1 MCADAAPAS
10 PIIVLGAL
18 RTGTSVVAQ
27 MVHRWGAYAGEPEQL
42 TAGNEHNPQ
51 GYWEYKPIWDLLV
64 ELGDFAEGANW
75 WDPAFQT
82 LVKAK
87 LSVPDCRAKAQA
99 LIAGMASMGRPWLW
113 KDPAL
118 SLYLPFWTEL
128 WPNPAYVITVR
139 NPYDTAHSLQRFI
152 MPPKLPGEATF
163 VAGNLLRWQYMLR
176 LILEHTEAVASK
188 IFIAYEELVQAP
200 RQQAQRL
207 KAFLDQRYGV
217 EGNDARQIDSM
228 AQVVTPGLWRNR
240 SPLPFAQVEV
250 ATNEQKALYQFLLSK
265 VSDPQ
270 TPFDPDAYPMTPG
283 WLEFINNEEALIA
296 AYAAA
301 TESAMHQEP

>member
-1 MCADAAPAS
+1 MNAATTPVS

-27 MVHRWGAYAGEPEQL
+27 MVHRWGAYAGEPEEL

-64 ELGDFAEGANW
+64 ELGDFAQGVNW

-82 LVKAK
+82 RVKDK
-87 LSVPDCRAKAQA
+87 LSVPDARAKAQA
-99 LIAGMASMGRPWLW
+99 LVAGMASQGKPWMW

-118 SLYLPFWTEL
+118 SLYLPFWTEI
-128 WPNPAYVITVR
+128 WPDPTYVITVR

-152 MPPKLPGEATF
+152 MPPKLEGKTTF

-188 IFIAYEELVQAP
+188 IFIAYEELLQAP

-207 KAFLDQRYGV
+207 KTFLDRRYGAGGDDPAQL
-217 EGNDARQIDSM
+217 ESM

-240 SPLPFAQVEV
+240 SQQSFAQVDV
-250 ATNEQKALYQFLLSK
+250 ATKEQKALYHFLVNK
-265 VSDPQ
+265 VSDARAR
-270 TPFDPDAYPMTPG
+270 FDPEAYPMTPG
-283 WLEFINNEEALIA
+283 WLEFVSNEEALIA

-301 TESAMHQEP
+301 TEPTIHQEQ